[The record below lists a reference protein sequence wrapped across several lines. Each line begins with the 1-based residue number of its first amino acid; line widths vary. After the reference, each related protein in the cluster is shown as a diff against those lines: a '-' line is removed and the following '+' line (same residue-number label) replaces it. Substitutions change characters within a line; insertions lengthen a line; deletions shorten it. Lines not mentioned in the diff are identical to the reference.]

1 MPYRIKSCGSCGRVE
16 TCGIDDGSSYTQ
28 GLVPRIKLL
37 GHSCSNGTN
46 TYIRTAVDQYAVSY
60 GDKGCH
66 YRNLQMMFS
75 SLLQHTGYKE
85 LLYRTSSS
93 QTDCSSSSENLT
105 KSCISSISKIQ
116 KMIKGAWAQGFD
128 IIQGAEQ
135 LGGKLVNT
143 RKWIGATEVATLL
156 SSLRFKCQLMD
167 FLRSI
172 KEDSKPPFYLQHEG
186 HSGTVVEIE
195 QLRNGMIFAPVIML
209 MSLIQ
214 VIIVNL

>member
-1 MPYRIKSCGSCGRVE
+1 MSVADYYEKQIELRVVE
-16 TCGIDDGSSYTQ
+16 VVEELK
-28 GLVPRIKLL
+28 LV
-37 GHSCSNGTN
+37 
-46 TYIRTAVDQYAVSY
+46 
-60 GDKGCH
+60 
-66 YRNLQMMFS
+66 
-75 SLLQHTGYKE
+75 E
-85 LLYRTSSS
+85 LTM
-93 QTDCSSSSENLT
+93 EALT
-105 KSCISSISKIQ
+105 HK